1 MERSKR
7 LQAMR
12 DTLFVLS
19 AEVGP
24 QPFPSS
30 PFFVGRVHERSRVGR
45 ALDYFLQ
52 SIALRPTNTEWHAI
66 GGGQDA

>member
-1 MERSKR
+1 MDIHALNQTLSFRKR

-45 ALDYFLQ
+45 ALNHFFAVYR
-52 SIALRPTNTEWHAI
+52 AAGH
-66 GGGQDA
+66 